1 MIYSY
6 LAVGQVDVFQ
16 YLLEDTI
23 FWRVHIRV
31 ESMSFDIYEVAQKC
45 LFQERIKRCLWTSS
59 LCLKLNYLYVVC
71 TYTLT
76 LYITYVVLEGAFKGR
91 INLLIHEIY
100 EVAQKCLFHEGIK
113 RCLWTSSLP
122 LKLI

>member
-1 MIYSY
+1 
-6 LAVGQVDVFQ
+6 
-16 YLLEDTI
+16 
-23 FWRVHIRV
+23 
-31 ESMSFDIYEVAQKC
+31 MSFDIYEVAQKC

-100 EVAQKCLFHEGIK
+100 EVAQKCLFQERIK
-113 RCLWTSSLP
+113 RCLWTSSLC
-122 LKLI
+122 LKLNYLYVVCTYMIYINNLYYICSFGVCI

>member
-31 ESMSFDIYEVAQKC
+31 ESMSFDIYDMK
-45 LFQERIKRCLWTSS
+45 
-59 LCLKLNYLYVVC
+59 
-71 TYTLT
+71 
-76 LYITYVVLEGAFKGR
+76 
-91 INLLIHEIY
+91 
-100 EVAQKCLFHEGIK
+100 
-113 RCLWTSSLP
+113 
-122 LKLI
+122 